1 MSATP
6 CVMIYNPLT
15 GHGHLDSWNALFVAF
30 LLERGWR
37 VVSLSPGDADLR
49 LRLAQKGL
57 LSHPHLYIGEW
68 DHPQR
73 SFGERVRGRIKRT
86 TELFVKNISGLW
98 QKSPSAERECDATNN
113 ETVSDPEAGYLIPM
127 EFAQRVRSVS
137 KEAPWHPD
145 FVFNMYMDLYR
156 TDTASWQRFE
166 AIQKISWAGIRFVPT
181 DINGTAPKE
190 AYYDLRSLR
199 GMCFLDE
206 EICARYRQQRPQQS
220 FGYLPDIT
228 ETALPETPSQLVAEI
243 QALARGRLIVFM
255 GGTIG
260 SNKNLDR
267 WAQVIKLANP
277 EKWFFVQIGEV
288 HVNNLTAEDRIAF
301 EELQHNP
308 KEHFFMLTEYLPD
321 ERVFNEVITAS
332 DILFAVYRNF
342 TISSNMPGK
351 AAAFNKPILVASGH
365 LMGRRVEE
373 YSIGRLVSEERPD
386 LMLAQLERLADAP
399 PSPESFA
406 AYRHDFSHAALCDNF
421 FEFLEKSCA

>member
-1 MSATP
+1 MSAAP
-6 CVMIYNPLT
+6 CVMIYNPLS

-37 VVSLSPGDADLR
+37 VVSLSPGAVDLR
-49 LRLAQKGL
+49 LRLAQKEL
-57 LSHPHLYIGEW
+57 LSHPHLYIAKW

-86 TELFVKNISGLW
+86 TESFVKNISGLW
-98 QKSPSAERECDATNN
+98 QKSSSAERAYDVTNN
-113 ETVSDPEAGYLIPM
+113 EAASDPEAGYLIPM

-156 TDTASWQRFE
+156 TDTASWHLFE
-166 AIQKISWAGIRFVPT
+166 KIQKINWAGIRFVPT
-181 DINGTAPKE
+181 ALNDTAPKE

-206 EICARYRQQRPQQS
+206 EVCVPYRQQRPQQS

-228 ETALPETPSQLVAEI
+228 ETALPETPSRLVAEI

-277 EKWFFVQIGEV
+277 KKWFFVQIGEV

-301 EELQHNP
+301 EELQNNP

-321 ERVFNEVITAS
+321 ERVFNEVIAAS

-373 YSIGRLVSEERPD
+373 YSIGRSVSEERPD
-386 LMLAQLERLADAP
+386 LMLEQLDRLVDLP
-399 PSPESFA
+399 PSLESFA

-421 FEFLEKSCA
+421 FEFLEKASA